1 MCVSVTLI
9 DTHCHLD
16 ADVFDA
22 DREQVLQ
29 QSQAAGVG
37 MIVIPAVIPSNF
49 TKVAALSKQY
59 AQCCYALGIHPMF
72 IDDVSPSDIARL
84 NASVTEALTTDNQLV
99 AIGEIG
105 LDFFTT
111 KQNRETQEYF
121 FCEQLKVAQTHD
133 LPVILHVR
141 SAIDDVLKHLRQVKV
156 KGGIAH
162 AFNGSLQQA
171 ETFIKLG
178 FKLGFGGAMTYPRA
192 LKIRALVKNLPLD
205 AIVLETDAPDMPP
218 AWLEKKERNTPESIL
233 KIAETL
239 AALRRIP
246 VSQIIEITQKNA
258 EEVLP
263 KIANLYTPVQALH

>member
-1 MCVSVTLI
+1 VCVSVTLI

-37 MIVIPAVIPSNF
+37 MIVIPAVMPSNF

-141 SAIDDVLKHLRQVKV
+141 NAIDDVLKHLRQVKV

-192 LKIRALVKNLPLD
+192 LKIRALAKNLPLD

-218 AWLEKKERNTPESIL
+218 VWLEKKERNTPESIL

-263 KIANLYTPVQALH
+263 KIAHLYTPVQALH

>member
-141 SAIDDVLKHLRQVKV
+141 NAIDDVLKHLRQVKV

-218 AWLEKKERNTPESIL
+218 VWLEKKERNTPESIL

>member
-1 MCVSVTLI
+1 MTLI

-37 MIVIPAVIPSNF
+37 IIVIPAVMPSNF

-141 SAIDDVLKHLRQVKV
+141 NAIDDVLKHLRQVKV

-192 LKIRALVKNLPLD
+192 LKIRALSKNLPLD

-263 KIANLYTPVQALH
+263 KIAHLYTPVQALH